1 MNKKKRKNWDF
12 YEMRVENKRSNFHQ
26 KLKRYLK
33 KQLWTFL
40 ERNEYDNAT
49 HFVAVTLLV

>member
-49 HFVAVTLLV
+49 HFVAVTLVV